1 MALYR
6 NIFLRKILELDKL
19 VFDVT
24 IHYFER
30 NVEFQLILVDVFKQV
45 IVYWAKFTSKWNIY
59 ILKEELYFKKGIR
72 QKWLYSESQAFACF
86 SEKSNNWRDCHCF
99 CGKKSASHSFRKTAI
114 KNYQF
119 GGRRKGIT
127 QSILLRVNI
136 KCTGVYIEHNF
147 L

>member
-86 SEKSNNWRDCHCF
+86 SEK
-99 CGKKSASHSFRKTAI
+99 KV
-114 KNYQF
+114 
-119 GGRRKGIT
+119 IT
-127 QSILLRVNI
+127 EGTVIVSVARNPQVTLLEKLQLKMINL
-136 KCTGVYIEHNF
+136 EDEE
-147 L
+147 

>member
-45 IVYWAKFTSKWNIY
+45 IV
-59 ILKEELYFKKGIR
+59 
-72 QKWLYSESQAFACF
+72 
-86 SEKSNNWRDCHCF
+86 
-99 CGKKSASHSFRKTAI
+99 
-114 KNYQF
+114 
-119 GGRRKGIT
+119 
-127 QSILLRVNI
+127 
-136 KCTGVYIEHNF
+136 
-147 L
+147 